1 MSEKKSFFRNIV
13 SAVSNTR
20 GFYDHRE
27 EQKFVAT
34 QSYRNLL
41 GSYDHTNG
49 F

>member
-1 MSEKKSFFRNIV
+1 MTAKKSFFRNIV
-13 SAVSNTR
+13 SAMSNTR
-20 GFYDHRE
+20 GFHDPRE
-27 EQKFVAT
+27 QQKFVAT

>member
-1 MSEKKSFFRNIV
+1 MTEKKNFFRNIV
-13 SAVSNTR
+13 SAMSKTR
-20 GFYDHRE
+20 DFHDPRE
-27 EQKFVAT
+27 QQNFVAT

>member
-1 MSEKKSFFRNIV
+1 MSKKNGFFRHIV

-27 EQKFVAT
+27 EQKFVET
-34 QSYRNLL
+34 HSYRNLL
-41 GSYDHTNG
+41 GSYEHRSG